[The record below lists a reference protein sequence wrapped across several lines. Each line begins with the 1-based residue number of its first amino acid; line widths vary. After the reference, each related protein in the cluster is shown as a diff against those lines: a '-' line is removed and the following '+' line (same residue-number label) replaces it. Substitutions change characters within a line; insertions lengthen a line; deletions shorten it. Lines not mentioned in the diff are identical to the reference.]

1 MINQYGNKMT
11 PAAQNLYIG
20 KKKTSMPNTTI
31 LIPPPRRNRCLRL
44 LGPIGGILTEKIRYL
59 WS

>member
-31 LIPPPRRNRCLRL
+31 LIPPPAEIAAYACLVQ
-44 LGPIGGILTEKIRYL
+44 
-59 WS
+59 SVVF